1 MIVKNMRSFL
11 VLIVVT
17 LLLTQPLFSQSQVN
31 LGLNRFSLGLNAG
44 LMTPF
49 TDIKQKDYF
58 PVFDEMKFGG
68 SLDLEYHFTPVF
80 ALRGQFLMGQLSGLD
95 DSQDRYFETEL
106 WDATLSGV
114 LSLSKLL
121 SPRWSR
127 NDRINIFATLGVG
140 MVSYR
145 SKLFNS
151 VTDELVNSYGYSEDG
166 SEKENRLTDLAMPI
180 GMGISFNLT
189 DRIDL
194 SVESNFR
201 FTQTDKLDAV
211 SRIFSKYDVYNF
223 TGIGL
228 SFKLGKNNRSMKWA
242 SPSVVMYPGDVTRME
257 YITQR
262 VTEVDRRVEQIDQ
275 SLQDNTYDRDI
286 AELRQQLQAIDL
298 KHNELSMRVNT
309 LSEQKP
315 STAEASV
322 AALLSVYF
330 RLNSAAIDNY
340 NYERIAS
347 AARFMI
353 GNPDIRIELVGHTD
367 ITGPSAYNL
376 TLSETRAQAVYDVLV
391 NDFKVNPARL
401 IISHRGPDDPLSQ
414 QNLSINRRVDF
425 IIRSN

>member
-1 MIVKNMRSFL
+1 MRSFL
-11 VLIVVT
+11 AIIAAT
-17 LLLTQPLFSQSQVN
+17 LLLTQPLFSQSQFN

-58 PVFDEMKFGG
+58 PAFDEMKFGG
-68 SLDLEYHFTPVF
+68 SFDLEYHFTPVF
-80 ALRGQFLMGQLSGLD
+80 ALRGQFLLGQLSGLD

-114 LSLSKLL
+114 FSLSKLL

-127 NDRINIFATLGVG
+127 NDRIDIFATLGVG

-166 SEKENRLTDLAMPI
+166 SEKESRLTDLAMPI
-180 GMGISFNLT
+180 GMGISFNLS

-228 SFKLGKNNRSMKWA
+228 SFKLGRNNRSMKWA

-257 YITQR
+257 FITQR

-286 AELRQQLQAIDL
+286 AELRQQMQAIDL
-298 KHNELSMRVNT
+298 KQNELSMRVNT
-309 LSEQKP
+309 LADQKP
-315 STAEASV
+315 GTSEASV

-347 AARFMI
+347 AARFLI
-353 GNPDIRIELVGHTD
+353 GNPDVRIELVGHTD
-367 ITGPSAYNL
+367 ITGPSAFNV
-376 TLSETRAQAVYDVLV
+376 TLSESRAQAVYNVLV
-391 NDFKVNPARL
+391 NDFKINPARL
-401 IISHRGPDDPLSQ
+401 IISHRGPDDPFSQ

>member
-58 PVFDEMKFGG
+58 PAFDEMKFGG

-275 SLQDNTYDRDI
+275 SLQDNTYDRDL

-309 LSEQKP
+309 IAEQKP
-315 STAEASV
+315 GTSEASV